1 MLVTRDEIVSKI
13 NEFDINKKVI
23 SIILYIFLKSLI
35 NKKLKRKGMIKNER
49 KKNY

>member
-35 NKKLKRKGMIKNER
+35 NKKLKREGMIKNER